1 MSTPEILAAIVLP
14 VALAVMGYFVRALNQ
29 AGEKTARIGETMSEA
44 IKQMAVKI
52 AALEESYRHQN
63 GEMSRLRL
71 EFHAHDELESQ
82 RQNETAQVL
91 KQVLERALPLLERG
105 VAGVET
111 IAGDRLHT
119 GAPPP
124 SRSLSRSPS
133 QARKETR

>member
-1 MSTPEILAAIVLP
+1 MNTPEILAAIVLP
-14 VALAVMGYFVRALNQ
+14 LGLAVIGYFVRAINQ

-82 RQNETAQVL
+82 RQNETARVL
-91 KQVLERALPLLERG
+91 EQVLERAIPLLERG

-111 IAGDRLHT
+111 IAGHRRQTLAT
-119 GAPPP
+119 TAEPP
-124 SRSLSRSPS
+124 RSEPPR
-133 QARKETR
+133 RR